1 MRIPFEAIPQ
11 DLLFLQVPNNVQVC
25 DPSQGEDAEPE
36 KDVLDPARPGGT
48 IGLRKGSLP
57 LPIEKLPVKN
67 SKIQG
72 FQCFRNLERDMS
84 QHY

>member
-1 MRIPFEAIPQ
+1 M
-11 DLLFLQVPNNVQVC
+11 C

-67 SKIQG
+67 SKNSRVPMLSEFG
-72 FQCFRNLERDMS
+72 ERYEPSLLTNTNKMS
-84 QHY
+84 GS